1 MSRSSFCLAFVCQQT
16 SQWMVAGRCCG
27 YQLDKRVPRHCVN
40 YALYV
45 ISSVAPMSV
54 VMEGV
59 LIMFLFCMPGL
70 CGARRAFVEMSNT
83 TSVNESGSF

>member
-1 MSRSSFCLAFVCQQT
+1 
-16 SQWMVAGRCCG
+16 
-27 YQLDKRVPRHCVN
+27 
-40 YALYV
+40 
-45 ISSVAPMSV
+45 MSV

-70 CGARRAFVEMSNT
+70 CVARRAFVEMSNT